1 MATNI
6 RSAHLVG
13 SGVLVDI
20 TTSATVQDTRI
31 RAIHATGVGTYVL
44 DGTSTTPFNSTAGN
58 IIKFN
63 LTTTNDLTHIHLPDV
78 GIRVD
83 GLVSVT
89 APTSAATITVFY
101 G

>member
-1 MATNI
+1 MPTPI

-31 RAIHATGVGTYVL
+31 RAIYATGVGTYTL
-44 DGTSTTPFNSTAGN
+44 DGTSVTPIGSTAGN
-58 IIKFN
+58 IIKFAISTVSDN
-63 LTTTNDLTHIHLPDV
+63 TQITLPDI

-83 GLVSVT
+83 GLVSVA
-89 APTSAATITVFY
+89 APTSASTITVFY